1 MSDTEYAEA
10 ATVEVEPG
18 PRDAGARL
26 RLGVSSCLLGRK
38 VRFDGQ
44 HKRDDFLC
52 DLLGPMV
59 EWVAVCPEV
68 EVGLGTPRETSRLV
82 QTAAGVR
89 LVMPKSGRDLTDE
102 MTAFAARRVRR
113 LDEYD
118 LDGYVL
124 KKDSPT
130 CGLHRVRRYAGPEPG
145 AWADRD
151 GVGLYAQALRERF
164 PNLPLEEEGRLHD
177 ARLRDNFVERAFAYR
192 RLRRLFTGRW
202 SVGALVAFH
211 TAHKLLLLA
220 HSPDGYRRLGRRVAG
235 AKGTP
240 RDELRAQYEA
250 QFMATLGVLA
260 TPGRHANVLQHMLGY
275 LKDRIDAASR
285 DELLTA
291 IDDYRRGLLPLIV
304 PVTLLRH
311 HLRQHRVAYLLDQVY
326 LEPHP
331 KELMLRNHV

>member
-1 MSDTEYAEA
+1 M
-10 ATVEVEPG
+10 
-18 PRDAGARL
+18 RDADHPAEPRL

-38 VRFDGQ
+38 VRWDGQ

-68 EVGLGTPRETSRLV
+68 ELGLGTPRETSRLV
-82 QTAAGVR
+82 RGDAGVR
-89 LVMPKSGRDLTDE
+89 LVMPKSGRDLTAE

-113 LDEYD
+113 LDELD

-130 CGLHRVRRYAGPEPG
+130 CGLFRVRLYAAAEPG

-151 GVGLYAQALRERF
+151 GVGLYARALRDRF
-164 PNLPLEEEGRLHD
+164 PHLPLEEEGRLHD
-177 ARLRDNFVERAFAYR
+177 PRLRDNFVERVFAYR
-192 RLRRLFTGRW
+192 RLRRFFAGRW
-202 SVGALVAFH
+202 TVGGLVAFH
-211 TAHKLLLLA
+211 AAHKLLLLA
-220 HSPDGYRRLGRRVAG
+220 HAPDAYRELGRLVAA
-235 AKGTP
+235 AKGRP
-240 RDELRAQYEA
+240 REEVREQYQER
-250 QFMATLGVLA
+250 FMTALAALA

-275 LKDRIDAASR
+275 LKDQLDDESR
-285 DELLTA
+285 AEALAA
-291 IDDYRRGLLPLIV
+291 IDDYRRGLLPLVV
-304 PVTLLRH
+304 PITLLRH
-311 HLRQHRVAYLLDQVY
+311 HLRRHRVTYLLDQVY